1 VKPSETSGGFFFQ
14 KSFVFLWRMK
24 KEFYIWD
31 MNNTPSTNRG
41 QDEAFRLIVEL
52 RKNVFPKMTDEE
64 LVSFRKDMAYYLDTK
79 NL

>member
-1 VKPSETSGGFFFQ
+1 MDAP
-14 KSFVFLWRMK
+14 
-24 KEFYIWD
+24 I
-31 MNNTPSTNRG
+31 TNHG

-64 LVSFRKDMAYYLDTK
+64 LFSFRKDMAYYLDTK

>member
-1 VKPSETSGGFFFQ
+1 MDTPIS
-14 KSFVFLWRMK
+14 
-24 KEFYIWD
+24 
-31 MNNTPSTNRG
+31 NNG
-41 QDEAFRLIVEL
+41 HEEAFRLIVEL

>member
-1 VKPSETSGGFFFQ
+1 VLFFAYMENLRADYG
-14 KSFVFLWRMK
+14 K
-24 KEFYIWD
+24 
-31 MNNTPSTNRG
+31 
-41 QDEAFRLIVEL
+41 DEAFRLIVEL

>member
-1 VKPSETSGGFFFQ
+1 
-14 KSFVFLWRMK
+14 
-24 KEFYIWD
+24 

>member
-1 VKPSETSGGFFFQ
+1 
-14 KSFVFLWRMK
+14 MK
-24 KEFYIWD
+24 KEFYLWD
-31 MNNTPSTNRG
+31 MNNTPSTNHG

>member
-1 VKPSETSGGFFFQ
+1 VKPSETSGGFFLQ
-14 KSFVFLWRMK
+14 KSFIFLWRIK
-24 KEFYIWD
+24 KELYVWD

>member
-1 VKPSETSGGFFFQ
+1 
-14 KSFVFLWRMK
+14 MK

-31 MNNTPSTNRG
+31 MNNTPITNYG

-64 LVSFRKDMAYYLDTK
+64 LVSFRKDMAYYLDIK

>member
-1 VKPSETSGGFFFQ
+1 MQ
-14 KSFVFLWRMK
+14 KSFLFLWKREK
-24 KEFYIWD
+24 QFYLSD
-31 MNNTPSTNRG
+31 MNNTPITNRG

-64 LVSFRKDMAYYLDTK
+64 LVSFRKDMAYYLDIK